1 MQTGLI
7 IEAAETYVAKQYQE
21 RSHPNLVYHNL
32 EHTQLVVAAAQQIAA
47 HYRLED
53 NELLVVYVA
62 CWFHDLGYLMG
73 ETKMHEEK
81 GAEMAREF
89 LNIQQI
95 PENVQQQVTGCIMAT
110 KMPQNPQNLLEQIV
124 CDADLFHLGTKEFK
138 ERSRLLRQEMELT
151 TGHEISGAAWNAGSL
166 RLQESHHYFT
176 AYCKALLQQQKEE
189 NIERLK
195 SKLEKQEE
203 KAQKKEKK
211 AAKKE
216 AAATAD
222 DVIIASDEIIAAPS
236 EIKATPV
243 VVAAV
248 NGDPYAALKDERE
261 EKEEKSGKKK
271 KEKEKEKEPKIGR
284 GVETMF
290 RTTSTNH
297 IRLSSMADSKAHIMI
312 SVNSIIISVILGV
325 LFRRLEDYP
334 NLIIPAFIFLLTGVL
349 TIIFS
354 VLATRP
360 NVNVGRFTKDD
371 IDSRKTNLLF
381 FGNFF
386 GMSLDEYTWG
396 MTEMMKDNDYVY
408 GSMIQDIYHLG
419 VVLGKKYRQLRI
431 AYNIFMFG
439 LIISVLAFLIAALFF
454 PVKN

>member
-1 MQTGLI
+1 MHTGLI

-21 RSHPNLVYHNL
+21 HPHPNLVYHNL
-32 EHTQLVVAAAQQIAA
+32 EHTKLVVAAAQQIAA
-47 HYRLED
+47 HYRLAD
-53 NELLVVYVA
+53 NDLLIVCVA

-81 GAEMAREF
+81 GAEMASAF
-89 LNIQQI
+89 LNVQQI
-95 PENVQQQVTGCIMAT
+95 PEDVQQRVTGCIMAT
-110 KMPQNPQNLLEQIV
+110 KMPQNPKTLLEEIV
-124 CDADLFHLGTKEFK
+124 CDADLFHLGTKEFRD
-138 ERSRLLRQEMELT
+138 RSRLLRQEMELSSGT
-151 TGHEISGAAWNAGSL
+151 EIAGAVWNAGSL

-176 AYCKALLQQQKEE
+176 AYCKALLQQQKDE
-189 NIERLK
+189 NIAKLK

-203 KAQKKEKK
+203 KAHKKDKGAKHASPETVVIEPEIAVAAPEVGTAAVEEKK
-211 AAKKE
+211 
-216 AAATAD
+216 
-222 DVIIASDEIIAAPS
+222 
-236 EIKATPV
+236 
-243 VVAAV
+243 
-248 NGDPYAALKDERE
+248 KD
-261 EKEEKSGKKK
+261 KKK
-271 KEKEKEKEPKIGR
+271 DKEKEAKPGR

-334 NLIIPAFIFLLTGVL
+334 NLIVPAFIFLMTGVL

-360 NVNVGRFTKDD
+360 NINVGKFTKAD
-371 IDSRKTNLLF
+371 IDSKKTNLLF
-381 FGNFF
+381 FGNFHK
-386 GMSLDEYTWG
+386 MSLEEYSWG
-396 MTEMMKDNDYVY
+396 MTEMMKDNEYVY

-419 VVLGKKYRQLRI
+419 VVLGKKYKQLRI

-439 LIISVLAFLIAALFF
+439 LIISVAAFLIAALFF

>member
-7 IEAAETYVAKQYQE
+7 IEAAESYVAKQYQE
-21 RSHPNLVYHNL
+21 RPHPNLVYHNL
-32 EHTQLVVAAAQQIAA
+32 EHTKLVVAAAQQIAA

-53 NELLVVYVA
+53 NELLVVLVA

-89 LNIQQI
+89 LNVQEI
-95 PENVQQQVTGCIMAT
+95 PENVQQQIAGCIMAT
-110 KMPQNPQNLLEQIV
+110 KMPQNPQNLLEEIV

-138 ERSRLLRQEMELT
+138 DRSRLLRQEMELT
-151 TGHEISGAAWNAGSL
+151 YGREISGATWNAGSL

-189 NIERLK
+189 NIAKLK
-195 SKLEKQEE
+195 SKLDKQEE
-203 KAQKKEKK
+203 KAHKKDK

-216 AAATAD
+216 AHATSVDATAD
-222 DVIIASDEIIAAPS
+222 NGAPAP
-236 EIKATPV
+236 I
-243 VVAAV
+243 
-248 NGDPYAALKDERE
+248 
-261 EKEEKSGKKK
+261 KEEKDKKD
-271 KEKEKEKEPKIGR
+271 KEKKEKEPKPGR

-360 NVNVGRFTKDD
+360 NINIGRFTKAD
-371 IDSRKTNLLF
+371 IDSKKTNLLF
-381 FGNFF
+381 FGNFHQ
-386 GMSLDEYTWG
+386 MSLEEYTWG
-396 MTEMMKDNDYVY
+396 MTEMMKDNEYVY

-419 VVLGKKYRQLRI
+419 VVLGKKYKQLRI

>member
-1 MQTGLI
+1 MHTGLI

-21 RSHPNLVYHNL
+21 RPHPNLVYHNL
-32 EHTQLVVAAAQQIAA
+32 EHTKLVVAAAQQIAA
-47 HYRLED
+47 HYRLAD
-53 NELLVVYVA
+53 NDLMVVCVA
-62 CWFHDLGYLMG
+62 CWFHDLGYLAG

-81 GAEMAREF
+81 GAEMARIF
-89 LNIQQI
+89 LNVQQI
-95 PENVQQQVTGCIMAT
+95 PEEIQQQVAGCIMAT
-110 KMPQNPQNLLEQIV
+110 KMPQHPKNLLEEIV
-124 CDADLFHLGTKEFK
+124 CDADLFHLGTKEFRD
-138 ERSRLLRQEMELT
+138 RSRLLRQEVELS
-151 TGHEISGAAWNAGSL
+151 TGHEVSGAIWNASSL

-189 NIERLK
+189 NIAKLK

-203 KAQKKEKK
+203 KAHKKEKK
-211 AAKKE
+211 AAAAPVLAEAPVVAPVTAPPAVTEEKKKDKEKQKELKE
-216 AAATAD
+216 AK
-222 DVIIASDEIIAAPS
+222 P
-236 EIKATPV
+236 
-243 VVAAV
+243 
-248 NGDPYAALKDERE
+248 
-261 EKEEKSGKKK
+261 
-271 KEKEKEKEPKIGR
+271 GR

-325 LFRRLEDYP
+325 LVRRLEDYP
-334 NLIIPAFIFLLTGVL
+334 NLILPAFIFLLTGVL

-360 NVNVGRFTKDD
+360 NINVGKFTKAD
-371 IDSRKTNLLF
+371 IDSKKTNLLF
-381 FGNFF
+381 FGNFHR
-386 GMSLDEYTWG
+386 MSLEEYTWG

-419 VVLGKKYRQLRI
+419 VVLGKKYKQLRI

-439 LIISVLAFLIAALFF
+439 LIISVAAFVIAALFF
-454 PVKN
+454 PVKD

>member
-7 IEAAETYVAKQYQE
+7 IEAAESYVARQYQE
-21 RSHPNLVYHNL
+21 HSHPNLVYHNL
-32 EHTQLVVAAAQQIAA
+32 EHTKLVVAAAQQIAA

-81 GAEMAREF
+81 GAALAKEF

-95 PENVQQQVTGCIMAT
+95 PENVQQQVSGCIMAT

-151 TGHEISGAAWNAGSL
+151 TGREISGATWNAGSL

-189 NIERLK
+189 NIARLK
-195 SKLEKQEE
+195 GKLEKQEE
-203 KAQKKEKK
+203 KAHKKEKA

-216 AAATAD
+216 AVAVPE
-222 DVIIASDEIIAAPS
+222 DVKVRPEEVIAPP
-236 EIKATPV
+236 PV
-243 VVAAV
+243 AVAAV
-248 NGDPYAALKDERE
+248 NGDAYAALKEERE
-261 EKEEKSGKKK
+261 RKEEKSGKEKK
-271 KEKEKEKEPKIGR
+271 KDKEPKVGR

-334 NLIIPAFIFLLTGVL
+334 NLIIPAFLFLLTGVL

-360 NVNVGRFTKDD
+360 NVNVGRFTKAD

-381 FGNFF
+381 FGNFHK
-386 GMSLDEYTWG
+386 MSLDEYTWG
-396 MTEMMKDNDYVY
+396 MTEMMKDNEYVY

-419 VVLGKKYRQLRI
+419 VVLGKKYKQLRI

>member
-7 IEAAETYVAKQYQE
+7 IEAAESYVAKQYQE
-21 RSHPNLVYHNL
+21 RPHPNLVYHNL
-32 EHTQLVVAAAQQIAA
+32 EHTKLVVAAAQQIAA

-53 NELLVVYVA
+53 NDLLVVYVA
-62 CWFHDLGYLMG
+62 CWFHDLGYLVG

-81 GAEMAREF
+81 GVEMAREF
-89 LNIQQI
+89 LNVQQI
-95 PENVQQQVTGCIMAT
+95 PENVQQQVAGCIMAT
-110 KMPQNPQNLLEQIV
+110 KMPQHPQNLLEEIV

-151 TGHEISGAAWNAGSL
+151 LGKEIPGDVWNAGSL

-189 NIERLK
+189 NIAKLK

-203 KAQKKEKK
+203 KAHKKEKA

-216 AAATAD
+216 GHIIPLADNGNLAT
-222 DVIIASDEIIAAPS
+222 V
-236 EIKATPV
+236 
-243 VVAAV
+243 
-248 NGDPYAALKDERE
+248 
-261 EKEEKSGKKK
+261 KEEKTG
-271 KEKEKEKEPKIGR
+271 KEKKEKEPKPGR

-360 NVNVGRFTKDD
+360 NINVGKFTKAD
-371 IDSRKTNLLF
+371 IDSKKTNLLF
-381 FGNFF
+381 FGNFHQ
-386 GMSLDEYTWG
+386 MSLEEYTWG
-396 MTEMMKDNDYVY
+396 MTEMMKDNEYVY

-419 VVLGKKYRQLRI
+419 VVLGKKYKQLRI

>member
-7 IEAAETYVAKQYQE
+7 IEAAESYVAKQYQE
-21 RSHPNLVYHNL
+21 RPHPNLVYHNL
-32 EHTQLVVAAAQQIAA
+32 EHTKLVVAAAQQIAA
-47 HYRLED
+47 HYRLAD
-53 NELLVVYVA
+53 NDLLVVCVA

-89 LNIQQI
+89 LNVQQI
-95 PENVQQQVTGCIMAT
+95 PENVQQQVAGCIMAT
-110 KMPQNPQNLLEQIV
+110 KMPQNPQNLLEEIV

-138 ERSRLLRQEMELT
+138 ERSRLLKQEMELT
-151 TGHEISGAAWNAGSL
+151 LEKEIPGAVWNAGSL

-189 NIERLK
+189 NIAKLK
-195 SKLEKQEE
+195 SKLDKQEE
-203 KAQKKEKK
+203 KAHKKEKA

-216 AAATAD
+216 GHITSLADNGNLAT
-222 DVIIASDEIIAAPS
+222 V
-236 EIKATPV
+236 
-243 VVAAV
+243 
-248 NGDPYAALKDERE
+248 
-261 EKEEKSGKKK
+261 KEEKKGKEEKK
-271 KEKEKEKEPKIGR
+271 KEKEKEPKPGR

-360 NVNVGRFTKDD
+360 NINIGKFTKAD
-371 IDSRKTNLLF
+371 IDSKKTNLLF
-381 FGNFF
+381 FGNFHQ
-386 GMSLDEYTWG
+386 MSLEEYTWG
-396 MTEMMKDNDYVY
+396 MTEMMKDSEYVY

-419 VVLGKKYRQLRI
+419 VVLGKKYKQLRI

>member
-21 RSHPNLVYHNL
+21 RPHPNLVYHNL
-32 EHTQLVVAAAQQIAA
+32 EHTKLVVAAAQQIAA

-53 NELLVVYVA
+53 NELLVVCVA
-62 CWFHDLGYLMG
+62 CWFHDLGYLVG

-81 GAEMAREF
+81 GVEMAREF
-89 LNIQQI
+89 LNVQQI
-95 PENVQQQVTGCIMAT
+95 PENVQQQVAGCIMAT

-124 CDADLFHLGTKEFK
+124 CDADLFHLGTKDFK
-138 ERSRLLRQEMELT
+138 DRSRLLRQEMELT
-151 TGHEISGAAWNAGSL
+151 TGREIPGATWNAGSL

-189 NIERLK
+189 NIAKLK

-203 KAQKKEKK
+203 KEEKAHKKEKG

-216 AAATAD
+216 AVITPVATAITD
-222 DVIIASDEIIAAPS
+222 IGNG
-236 EIKATPV
+236 TGT
-243 VVAAV
+243 VAAV
-248 NGDPYAALKDERE
+248 
-261 EKEEKSGKKK
+261 KEEKHGKDKK
-271 KEKEKEKEPKIGR
+271 KEKDKEPKPGR

-360 NVNVGRFTKDD
+360 NINVGRFTKAD
-371 IDSRKTNLLF
+371 IDSKKTNLLF
-381 FGNFF
+381 FGNFHQ
-386 GMSLDEYTWG
+386 MSLEDYTWG
-396 MTEMMKDNDYVY
+396 MTEMMKDNEYVY

-419 VVLGKKYRQLRI
+419 VVLGKKYKQLRI